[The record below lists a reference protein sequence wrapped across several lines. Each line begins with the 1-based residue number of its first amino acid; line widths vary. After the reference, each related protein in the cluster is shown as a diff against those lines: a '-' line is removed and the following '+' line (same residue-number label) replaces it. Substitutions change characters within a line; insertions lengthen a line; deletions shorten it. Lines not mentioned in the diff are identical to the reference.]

1 MKLYIESSTGLRLE
15 IAAKKSVYL
24 HFIDMIAEY
33 NDISKEEVFRRLKTG
48 EKMRNSIMGWVVA
61 DSE

>member
-15 IAAKKSVYL
+15 VADKKSVYL
-24 HFIDMIAEY
+24 HFIEMIAEY
-33 NDISKEEVFRRLKTG
+33 NGITKEEAFSRLKTG
-48 EKMRNSIMGWVVA
+48 EKMKNSCMGWVVA